1 MPASIIIYATSAEH
15 LDRTI
20 DDLLDKTP
28 PALLS
33 DVVVALDGPAEYQRA
48 GITVNVTAG
57 LGRAKAW
64 NAAVRQASGDV
75 AIFLKSVTKVGVGW
89 LEPLLAA
96 IAADQKTLVSPI
108 IHTLDPQT
116 WSSESTRWRRFGWR
130 WDMQLYDRPQYS
142 RPESPAISSYC
153 IVASRDYFLS
163 LGGFD
168 EGMETGSGEDL
179 ELSLRAWFNG
189 GAVKV
194 VDDSTIAVAYEVD
207 DNQRSTNNAI
217 RIAETWFPQFVTR
230 VYQALRIERP
240 LDPGRLVKHPAQSSE
255 FHLFDLQPELLSIF
269 DLHLSASGKRVA
281 VVAPGA
287 SLDHLEPALV
297 QRHDLVIGVDYTGLL
312 YQCDFVVTDSV
323 QVVKELAGSYGDD
336 KFVLP
341 LAVMDRTLG
350 KQLAAVDVA
359 PRSLQFEMMRSNEL
373 PSSQLPPFTNFDNL
387 ALTAVHFALF
397 LGAKSVTLFGF
408 DGKLIGEQSHTSK
421 LEAYDDG
428 KLWTDSDST
437 RRRFA
442 TSEFGL
448 DKLSKL
454 ALSLGIPLFRVSHA

>member
-1 MPASIIIYATSAEH
+1 MPASVIIYASNVEH

-28 PALLS
+28 PSLLAE
-33 DVVVALDGPAEYQRA
+33 VVVALDAAVEYRRP
-48 GITVNVTAG
+48 GVKVNVTAG

-64 NAAVRQASGDV
+64 NASARQAVGEV
-75 AIFLKSVTKVGVGW
+75 VVFLKSVTKVGVGW

-96 IAADQKTLVSPI
+96 LTVEPKSLVSPV

-116 WSSESTRWRRFGWR
+116 WSTESARWRRFGWR
-130 WDMQLYDRPQYS
+130 WDMQLYDRPQYGRS
-142 RPESPAISSYC
+142 ESPAISAYC
-153 IVASRDYFLS
+153 IVANRDYFLS

-179 ELSLRAWFNG
+179 ELSIKAWFNG
-189 GAVKV
+189 GKVKV
-194 VDDSTIAVAYEVD
+194 IDEATVAAAYEVD
-207 DNQRSTNNAI
+207 DNPRSANNAI

-230 VYQALRIERP
+230 VYQALQLDKP
-240 LDPGRLVKHPAQSSE
+240 LDPGRIKNQSTKSSE
-255 FHLFDLQPELLSIF
+255 FYLFELQPELLSVF

-281 VVAPGA
+281 VIAPGP
-287 SLDHLEPALV
+287 SLDHLEPALI
-297 QRHDLVIGVDYTGLL
+297 QRHDLIIGVDYTGLL
-312 YQCDFVVTDSV
+312 YQCDFVVTDAV
-323 QVVKELAGSYGDD
+323 QVVKELAGSYSDD

-341 LAVMDRTLG
+341 LTVLDRTLG
-350 KQLAAVDVA
+350 KRLAAAEVA
-359 PRSLQFEMMRSNEL
+359 PRSIQFELMRTNGI
-373 PSSQLPPFTNFDNL
+373 PSSQFPPFVNYDNL

-428 KLWTDSDST
+428 KLWSDSEST

-442 TSEFGL
+442 SFEYGL

-454 ALSLGIPLFRVSHA
+454 AVSLKIPLFRVSHA